1 MELGKQ
7 WSCTSDYAINAI
19 RTDFER
25 ILQEAGHR
33 QTDLQAVRLPA
44 HCAYRRVLSRIES
57 GAPSARLSYPES
69 IILSRIGD
77 LIPRR

>member
-7 WSCTSDYAINAI
+7 WSCTSEYEINAI

-33 QTDLQAVRLPA
+33 QTDLQAVRLPFLRRHGRGQA
-44 HCAYRRVLSRIES
+44 TLMVDHARHAY
-57 GAPSARLSYPES
+57 P
-69 IILSRIGD
+69 
-77 LIPRR
+77 